1 MSHAIISDYQKL
13 AQQKDRRADHFAE
26 YDFLFAAAAQDLS
39 DRLSCIQRNFSA
51 ILELNAHGNLLFDHL
66 NKESITQ
73 IGQAT
78 YEATYYA
85 PKFKPMASHLSKS
98 YLVDTPED
106 LPTTKPQYDLVI
118 ANLNLHWINN
128 LPQFLSKIS
137 ELLYPDGLFMAN
149 LIGGNS
155 FQELR
160 HLLMECDL
168 AHLTG
173 AAQRMIPMVDI
184 KDLGHLIQ
192 RAGFTLPVI
201 DKDIYPL
208 SYQSLQDLR
217 RDFKGMGEGNALA
230 QPSLLPLSRSYQ
242 AQASAL
248 FKDLFAPDPAS
259 PNDRNIV
266 PIDILTATAWK
277 YAPEQSKPAAPGSAS
292 LSLQNMLHSE

>member
-1 MSHAIISDYQKL
+1 MSQAIISDYQKL
-13 AQQKDRRADHFAE
+13 AQQKDRKAGQFDK

-39 DRLSCIQRNFSA
+39 DRLSCMQRNFTS
-51 ILELNAHGNLLFDHL
+51 ILELNAHANILIDYLDK
-66 NKESITQ
+66 NSSTQ
-73 IGQAT
+73 IQQAR
-78 YEATYYA
+78 YEATYYT
-85 PKFKPMASHLSKS
+85 PKLKPTHPRLDKAHPVNEPEQLPASIPK
-98 YLVDTPED
+98 
-106 LPTTKPQYDLVI
+106 YDLVI

-137 ELLYPDGLFMAN
+137 QLLYPDGLFIAN

-168 AHLTG
+168 AYLPG
-173 AAQRMIPMVDI
+173 AAQRMIPMIDI

-208 SYQSLQDLR
+208 SYQSIQDLR

-230 QPSLLPLSRSYQ
+230 QPSLFPLPRQYPDH
-242 AQASAL
+242 ANRL
-248 FKDLFAPDPAS
+248 FQKRFSPDPQS
-259 PNDRNIV
+259 PDDRYIV
-266 PIDILTATAWK
+266 PVEILTATAWK
-277 YAPEQSKPAAPGSAS
+277 YAPEQSKPLAPGSAS
-292 LSLQNMLHSE
+292 LSLQDMLHSK